1 MRKTESR
8 ITKCAAALAT
18 AAVLISSACSVNVKK
33 EQNGEDKQVDIK
45 TPVGSVH
52 VSKGADPADVGIAV
66 YPGARLRE
74 NDDNDHNNQSANV
87 SVSGFGFGVKVAA
100 LQYESNDVPAKV
112 SAFYQDQLQKYGKVL
127 VCRTGHFDVDTD
139 INDHSSSRELTCN
152 GSTGV
157 DVELKVG
164 TRENQHIVVVEPDGS
179 GSKFALVYVR
189 THGKEA
195 DI

>member
-1 MRKTESR
+1 MPRTEFR

-18 AAVLISSACSVNVKK
+18 AAVLFSSACSVNVRK
-33 EQNGEDKQVDIK
+33 EQDGQDKQVDIK
-45 TPVGSVH
+45 TPMGSVH
-52 VSKGADPADVGIAV
+52 VSKSADPADVGIAV

-74 NDDNDHNNQSANV
+74 NDDNGHDNKSANV
-87 SVSGFGFGVKVAA
+87 SVSGFGYGVKVAA
-100 LQYESNDVPAKV
+100 LQYESTDAPSKI
-112 SAFYQDQLQKYGKVL
+112 STFYQDQLQKFGKVL

-139 INDHSSSRELTCN
+139 IDDHQSSHELTCN

-179 GSKFALVYVR
+179 GSKFSLVYVR
-189 THGKEA
+189 THGKQA